1 MSTLRTVFTCVI
13 TACILFSCNNK
24 KVKNNL
30 AKTKNIASELSA
42 INVLPDDLLLMDE
55 FSKGF
60 AGNAAERFTA
70 PAKKLS
76 VIKGAKGLKVTIDP
90 AALEREDGTEVD
102 GTINISILELTTA
115 DDLFKSNAAT
125 MCEGRLL
132 ASGGSYYI
140 GMENNGQKLRIKK
153 GRALQ
158 VNFPAI
164 TKDEMELFYGERDT
178 EGNMNWKRAGVDLV
192 PGKQESSVTFV
203 NRTDVFAEMPAEP
216 AIEMPKL
223 TLYRSLYE
231 KVYYYNKQMT
241 VQELVDTLNRYS
253 KKVFL
258 ETVYT
263 WPKELDTLPP
273 GTKVDTT
280 FLLRKYG
287 PPKQY
292 YLKTY
297 KSLEDEKAR
306 WARIAAWRDSV
317 NRLRYTVSLTDQVQ
331 RYYQPSAISSLGW
344 INCDRFY
351 QNRQTDVELD
361 IPITMNGSRIQFFL
375 IFRSFNGMMNFNVDT
390 VGIKRNIFRNLPD
403 GQAVTIVGFS
413 KVKGQLFQCRK
424 DLIIRKDKPVAI
436 SFEKISQKEMTKMF
450 GKNIKV

>member
-1 MSTLRTVFTCVI
+1 MSTLRTAFTCVI

-42 INVLPDDLLLMDE
+42 INILPDDLLLMDE

-70 PAKKLS
+70 PAKKVS

-203 NRTDVFAEMPAEP
+203 NRTDEFAEMPAEP

-317 NRLRYTVSLTDQVQ
+317 NRLRYTGSLTDQVQ

-375 IFRSFNGMMNFNVDT
+375 IFRSFNGLMNFNVDT

-436 SFEKISQKEMTKMF
+436 SFEKISQEEMTKMF